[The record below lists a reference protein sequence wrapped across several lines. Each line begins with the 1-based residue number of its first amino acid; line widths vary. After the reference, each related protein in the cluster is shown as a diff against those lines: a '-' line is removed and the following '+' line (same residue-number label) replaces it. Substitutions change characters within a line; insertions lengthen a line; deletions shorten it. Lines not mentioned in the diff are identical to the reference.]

1 MFPRRLNFPRPGLR
15 ALTKL
20 LLAFAFVFAVQHTA
34 RAAGTFVS
42 APSRVDMVYDS
53 ARDTLYITSGA
64 SVLRYRL
71 STNSFLAP
79 FNLGGSLAGLDLSP
93 DGNTL
98 VVADRTRDASSVWVH
113 VVDLRTGA
121 SSKALFPRDFGEGGT

>member
-1 MFPRRLNFPRPGLR
+1 MFPRWKNFPRSGVLVLTR
-15 ALTKL
+15 LALA
-20 LLAFAFVFAVQHTA
+20 LAFVLAIQHRA
-34 RAAGTFVS
+34 EAAGTLIS

-53 ARDTLYITSGA
+53 ARDTLYITSGG
-64 SVLRYRL
+64 SVLRYQL
-71 STNSFLAP
+71 GTNSFLTP

-98 VVADRTRDASSVWVH
+98 VVADRTRDASNVWVH

-121 SSKALFPRDFGEGGT
+121 TSNSRAPLSF